1 MEKIV
6 IANVLYTATDETFYV
21 LKSQFDD
28 AEKYRKDTLEETIAS
43 LEASGW
49 NRCGK
54 VNRWDGVHVDMMTN
68 GTLDYIALWSE

>member
-6 IANVLYTATDETFYV
+6 IANVLYTLTDEAYYV

-28 AEKYRKDTLEETIAS
+28 AANYIKDTLEETFAS
-43 LEASGW
+43 LEAAGW

-54 VNRWDGVHVDMMTN
+54 VNRWDGVHVDMMTDGKLN
-68 GTLDYIALWSE
+68 YIALWAE

>member
-6 IANVLYTATDETFYV
+6 IANVLYTATDEAFYV

-28 AEKYRKDTLEETIAS
+28 AEKYWKDTLEETIAS